1 MERISRVQT
10 NKITIDSGKKV
21 YNLASMDG
29 IELGEFS
36 FCPTDTTIIRRY
48 DEVFAKFTELLQLD
62 ENMDV
67 GEAAKKVECIIREQF
82 DYLFGFPVSDS
93 FFRDIKPLAIL
104 ENNEIFAVY
113 VLKTIGGVIDRK
125 TAAAESSLQD
135 RIDKC
140 EEAVN
145 VTG

>member
-1 MERISRVQT
+1 MQT

-62 ENMDV
+62 ENMDA

-113 VLKTIGGVIDRK
+113 VLKVIGGVIDRK